1 MHYFKSSE
9 NKTIFA
15 RTINSIQMSHSHFII
30 HKPYGYLS
38 QFIYELKRKK
48 KLLGELYD
56 FPKGTMAIGR
66 LDEDS
71 EGLLLLT
78 TDGMMS
84 EIIRSKK
91 VDKEYYVQVDGIIH
105 QEAIEQLQKGVEIG
119 FNGTKYITKP
129 CKASLIHEI
138 PAFGARGKKIRD
150 ERHGPTSW
158 ASITVNEGKFR
169 QVRKMTAAVGFPTLR
184 LVRVRI
190 GNVHLND
197 LQAGEVIE
205 VENFQIEI

>member
-1 MHYFKSSE
+1 
-9 NKTIFA
+9 
-15 RTINSIQMSHSHFII
+15 MSHQHFIL

-56 FPKGTMAIGR
+56 FPIGTMAIGR

-91 VDKEYYVQVDGIIH
+91 VEKEYYVQVDGIIH
-105 QEAIEQLQKGVEIG
+105 QEAIDKLKAGVEIG
-119 FNGTKYITKP
+119 FNGTKYITKK
-129 CKASLIHEI
+129 CKSALITEV

-169 QVRKMTAAVGFPTLR
+169 QIRKMTAAVGFPTLR

-190 GNVHLND
+190 GNVHLDN
-197 LQAGEVIE
+197 LQAGGVIE
-205 VENFQIEI
+205 VESFQ

>member
-1 MHYFKSSE
+1 MP
-9 NKTIFA
+9 
-15 RTINSIQMSHSHFII
+15 HSHFII

-48 KLLGELYD
+48 KLLGELYN
-56 FPKGTMAIGR
+56 FPIGTMAIGR

-91 VDKEYYVQVDGIIH
+91 VDKEYFVQVDGVIN
-105 QEAIEQLQKGVEIG
+105 QQAIDQIKKGVEIG
-119 FNGTKYITKP
+119 FNGAKYKTKP
-129 CKASLIHEI
+129 CQSFILNEI
-138 PAFGARGKKIRD
+138 PNFGQRGKKIRD
-150 ERHGPTSW
+150 DRHGPTSW

-190 GNVHLND
+190 GSMHLND
-197 LQAGEVIE
+197 LQAGEVKE
-205 VENFQIEI
+205 VEDFQIEM

>member
-1 MHYFKSSE
+1 
-9 NKTIFA
+9 
-15 RTINSIQMSHSHFII
+15 MSHSHFII

-56 FPKGTMAIGR
+56 FPKDTMAIGR

-91 VDKEYYVQVDGIIH
+91 VDKEYYVQVDGIIN
-105 QEAIEQLQKGVEIG
+105 QEAIEKLKIGVEIG

-129 CKASLIHEI
+129 CDARLITEI

-205 VENFQIEI
+205 VEDFNDNVKNQGNQLYQESESVNQKSKI